1 MNINISYGVGAYCTL
16 TCDREE
22 LFLNGEEDQV
32 KCGLEF
38 LDPAID
44 LINNTR
50 NEKIEDALK
59 LIEVARNIIEEQL
72 KEKGE

>member
-1 MNINISYGVGAYCTL
+1 MNINISYGIGNYCTL
-16 TCDREE
+16 TCEQEE
-22 LFLNGEEDQV
+22 LFLNGEENQV

-44 LINNTR
+44 LISNTR

-72 KEKGE
+72 KEK